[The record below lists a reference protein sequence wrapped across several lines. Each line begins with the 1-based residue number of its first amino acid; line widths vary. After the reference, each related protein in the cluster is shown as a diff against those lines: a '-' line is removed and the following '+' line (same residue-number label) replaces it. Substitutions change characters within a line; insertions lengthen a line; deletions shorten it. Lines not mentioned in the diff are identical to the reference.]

1 MRKALQKAIDAHDI
15 TGIRMILIDMASKP
29 AGGISSINDITETI
43 IDVPD
48 LFEKDDGR
56 EYAPSPREMTEDLI
70 TSLRDDLYENF
81 SLEKFRLLTEVR
93 EIERTN
99 PKYFK
104 NRTRTVK
111 TEEFYP
117 DGTLEITE
125 HIVGDDIVTAEV
137 VEMEAAGEPEQES
150 KASGTVAAT
159 AARYR
164 QFSQLFGYVIIL
176 LGVAAAI
183 VGICV
188 PVYFLIGVGIGVMM
202 LGSALVYVMLERKPR
217 AHVTA

>member
-29 AGGISSINDITETI
+29 TGGISSINDITEAI

-70 TSLRDDLYENF
+70 TSLRDDLSENF

-99 PKYFK
+99 PHYFK

-125 HIVGDDIVTAEV
+125 HIEGDDIVTAEV
-137 VEMEAAGEPEQES
+137 IEMEPIQES
-150 KASGTVAAT
+150 GASGTVAAT

-183 VGICV
+183 VGICL

-202 LGSALVYVMLERKPR
+202 LGSALVYVMLERKPSAR
-217 AHVTA
+217 VTA